1 MVDNPP
7 DEVPGKESFEA
18 LALPYLE
25 DVARFALSLTG
36 ERADADDLVQETFL
50 RAFRSWNTF
59 VLGRDPRP
67 WLFTILRNVFLHE
80 RGKRGRLLESDEEDV
95 DSLRAVVSH
104 VGALRAGLGGLFEE
118 LDVGPAI
125 ARAVDALPEPHRSA
139 IVLVDVEGQTYVEA
153 AEILGVPVGTVRSRL
168 FRARRA
174 VQGDLIVFAQDA
186 GIAVRGTHAEEG

>member
-1 MVDNPP
+1 VVDNPP